1 MHRSCSAPPSLSL
14 VLRRGS
20 LALSFM
26 PTCLH
31 SLLEFTSLPMELGL
45 WLLAQSAV
53 QALLQRLL
61 YTGLEQSLKDR
72 LSSLKTDEPQQARG
86 FQVSQQPS

>member
-1 MHRSCSAPPSLSL
+1 
-14 VLRRGS
+14 
-20 LALSFM
+20 
-26 PTCLH
+26 
-31 SLLEFTSLPMELGL
+31 MELGL